1 MTTQSSTK
9 SSKSSGSIN
18 HVTVLAMDKLELQYV
33 SPAYPPNGTSNVSS
47 RLKMVQEQVA
57 TLEAKLATLTAEL
70 NAATK
75 DKQEVRDHRFMR
87 RNHSS

>member
-1 MTTQSSTK
+1 MT
-9 SSKSSGSIN
+9 
-18 HVTVLAMDKLELQYV
+18 KLELQYV
-33 SPAYPPNGTSNVSS
+33 SPEYPPNATSNVSA

-57 TLEAKLATLTAEL
+57 TLEAKLAKLTAEL

-75 DKQEVRDHRFMR
+75 DKQEVRDHRLR